1 MYVTKRSGKQQPV
14 SFDKITE
21 RIAELA
27 SGSAI
32 NVGPLSEKVQPVLI
46 AQKVCAG
53 APSNRRASQ
62 PLPPGELRRLRPG
75 AVPAVCRCV
84 LGRHDSGAG

>member
-53 APSNRRASQ
+53 APSN
-62 PLPPGELRRLRPG
+62 PPPPGRYRPENCG
-75 AVPAVCRCV
+75 
-84 LGRHDSGAG
+84 G